1 MRRMEEKK
9 MDECF
14 DGEHILFMPMTK
26 SKNLEKGSIPE
37 EMAKVEKKWS

>member
-1 MRRMEEKK
+1 MQEGKK

-14 DGEHILFMPMTK
+14 DGEQHILHMPKTK
-26 SKNLEKGSIPE
+26 SANLEKGSMPE